1 MLENVLQVIKKPMD
15 LGTVRTK
22 MEGREYRVPT
32 EFATDMRLIFTN
44 CYKYNPPEHDVVAMA
59 RKLQD
64 VFEMRYARIPDEVNA
79 NANAGRCRTQIIVGN
94 RDWNMEYVFW
104 YCWFCTNQGDQNLS
118 SFSGGFVKHDP
129 GATDGEDYDSEDE
142 RERKLLQLQ
151 EQLRQ
156 MQEQMKILVEESIR

>member
-1 MLENVLQVIKKPMD
+1 MD

-32 EFATDMRLIFTN
+32 EFATEMRLIFTN

-79 NANAGRCRTQIIVGN
+79 NANAGWKLTTQYHPVPPSQ
-94 RDWNMEYVFW
+94 YQ
-104 YCWFCTNQGDQNLS
+104 YQYHS
-118 SFSGGFVKHDP
+118 
-129 GATDGEDYDSEDE
+129 
-142 RERKLLQLQ
+142 
-151 EQLRQ
+151 
-156 MQEQMKILVEESIR
+156 

>member
-1 MLENVLQVIKKPMD
+1 M
-15 LGTVRTK
+15 
-22 MEGREYRVPT
+22 GREYRVPT

-64 VFEMRYARIPDEVNA
+64 VFEMRYARIPDEVNT
-79 NANAGRCRTQIIVGN
+79 NANA
-94 RDWNMEYVFW
+94 
-104 YCWFCTNQGDQNLS
+104 
-118 SFSGGFVKHDP
+118 GGFVKHDP

-151 EQLRQ
+151 EQ
-156 MQEQMKILVEESIR
+156 MKILVEESIRSKNRKKHKTKDGKPESGGKQRKTKSKKPSLGKAGRGLLGF

>member
-1 MLENVLQVIKKPMD
+1 MWEICQRNVLQVIKKPMD

-79 NANAGRCRTQIIVGN
+79 NANAGQCGTQLMSAIGIGI
-94 RDWNMEYVFW
+94 WNMYFRIVAQIKVTKIF
-104 YCWFCTNQGDQNLS
+104 FP
-118 SFSGGFVKHDP
+118 F
-129 GATDGEDYDSEDE
+129 
-142 RERKLLQLQ
+142 Q
-151 EQLRQ
+151 EVL
-156 MQEQMKILVEESIR
+156 